1 MKANKSPDHAASWAR
16 APAAGTAPAAGPR
29 LLLRST
35 GCSRSSS
42 SKPSPQPLPF
52 LPNPPADLPTQT
64 RRNLREKRRRA
75 ERQPRRRVPPRSPT
89 PSPSACPPAWQPPPP
104 PPPPLRHDARIRRHR
119 LSAAAAASALSATTL
134 ARLLPPL
141 RHNAGPLPSPS
152 LVSQPPRCRRRIA
165 RRPSDLS
172 PWQPPP
178 HRRPAC

>member
-52 LPNPPADLPTQT
+52 LPNPPADLSTQT

-75 ERQPRRRVPPRSPT
+75 ERRPRRRVPPRSPT
-89 PSPSACPPAWQPPPP
+89 PSPLASPPAWQPP

-119 LSAAAAASALSATTL
+119 LSTATAASALSSTTL
-134 ARLLPPL
+134 ARRLPLLSCL
-141 RHNAGPLPSPS
+141 SRHVVAAASPAGRRTSHPGNPLPT
-152 LVSQPPRCRRRIA
+152 A
-165 RRPSDLS
+165 D
-172 PWQPPP
+172 
-178 HRRPAC
+178 RPADDVAS